1 MVIGRRSLLWTLAAG
16 TLPAQTDKT
25 TLGLKEVLT
34 VGLNNAVNLTGRV
47 DGFFRNEAIKILM
60 PPKLQPLVRGLQMIG
75 MGAKIDE
82 FVLSMNRAAERAAPL
97 AKPIFGNAIKTINFD
112 DARGLLTGGETAI
125 TDFFRKKTYDPLA
138 VAFRPPVGE
147 ALGQVGATRQYNEL
161 VGRFQ
166 KIPFAGKLEVMN
178 IEEYVVGKA
187 LDGLFYMVAQEEK
200 QIRKNPA
207 ARVTSV
213 LKDIFGRR

>member
-34 VGLNNAVNLTGRV
+34 VGLNNAVNLTGRE

-75 MGAKIDE
+75 MGPRIDE
-82 FVLSMNRAAERAAPL
+82 FVLSMNRAAEQAAPL

-147 ALGQVGATRQYNEL
+147 AMGQVGATRQYSEL

-166 KIPFAGKLEVMN
+166 KIPFAGKLEMVN